1 LIARQL
7 VQTAT
12 IEFIAKAPDGKEV
25 EELARKEILLS
36 LARKIPVA
44 MYRFSGEMENREYSS
59 RPPPRRFPQREF
71 KPNTRGRGMPQRSGR
86 RPPMRGNFSERPRE
100 RFEHRSF
107 ERPFEKPFEFDGA
120 PRAMPSFEELRPAA
134 SQEENQKFGPI
145 MQELK
150 NSLKARFLDEKNN
163 TIKEVSVR
171 DLLDEMHK
179 NPATKAVVFDGIV
192 TKRLVD
198 AAQENNIECLV
209 GVKKGRLENS
219 EKVKVVTMA

>member
-1 LIARQL
+1 MAL
-7 VQTAT
+7 
-12 IEFIAKAPDGKEV
+12 
-25 EELARKEILLS
+25 
-36 LARKIPVA
+36 
-44 MYRFSGEMENREYSS
+44 
-59 RPPPRRFPQREF
+59 RRH
-71 KPNTRGRGMPQRSGR
+71 G
-86 RPPMRGNFSERPRE
+86 
-100 RFEHRSF
+100 H
-107 ERPFEKPFEFDGA
+107 KPF
-120 PRAMPSFEELRPAA
+120 L
-134 SQEENQKFGPI
+134 
-145 MQELK
+145 QELK